1 MQGVQHMSKDYSK
14 LFADGIERGKAQA
27 EERKMRPFMPQ
38 VEQEGEETKL
48 LAAPPK
54 SALQTL
60 FEIAREH
67 ASEKD
72 FNIAEWE
79 ANKKE
84 PAGFILETAED
95 YFDAKGKVFWPSIE
109 VKVASNAKGE
119 TFSVT
124 LEDEGEP
131 QTANNVSMDEAVN
144 MVAVYIGNYAP

>member
-1 MQGVQHMSKDYSK
+1 MSKDYSK
-14 LFADGIERGKAQA
+14 MFEEGIQRGKNQA
-27 EERKMRPFMPQ
+27 EERKARPFMPQ
-38 VEQEGEETKL
+38 VEPEGEETKL

-60 FEIAREH
+60 FEIACEH
-67 ASEKD
+67 ASDKE

-79 ANKKE
+79 ATKKE
-84 PAGFILETAED
+84 PAGFILETSD
-95 YFDAKGKVFWPSIE
+95 DHFDAKGRVFWPSIE
-109 VKVASNAKGE
+109 VKVTPNDKGE

-124 LEDEGEP
+124 LEEEGEP